1 MPDLIPA
8 APGWYLQET
17 EGGVTSLDPVIAW
30 QTGTHD
36 TDGDATLLP
45 FVDGGTGSPPILMAA
60 DSFKY
65 CNRRIVYRP
74 NHDPGEH
81 E

>member
-1 MPDLIPA
+1 MTHLIPA
-8 APGWYLQET
+8 GPGWYLQET
-17 EGGVTSLDPVIAW
+17 DEGLTSLDPVIAW
-30 QTGTHD
+30 QAGANN
-36 TDGDATLLP
+36 TDGDPTLLP
-45 FVDGGTGSPPILMAA
+45 FVDGGTSTPPILMTA

-74 NHDPGEH
+74 NLNPEDH